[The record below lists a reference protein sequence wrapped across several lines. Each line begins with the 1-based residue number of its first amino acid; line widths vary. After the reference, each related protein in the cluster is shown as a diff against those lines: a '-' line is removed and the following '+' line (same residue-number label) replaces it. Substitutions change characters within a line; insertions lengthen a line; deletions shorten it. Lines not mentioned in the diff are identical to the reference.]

1 MPGNHALLAPSS
13 SERWINCP
21 PSAKENAVQQDTS
34 SSYAQQGTDAHAL
47 CEYKVK
53 KALGHRVRDPTED
66 LTYFD
71 EEMAE
76 CSDTYCE
83 FVMEQVET
91 AKQNCSDPLVLVEQR
106 LDFTRWV
113 AESFGTADCI
123 IVADGMLT
131 VIDFKYGL
139 GILVEA
145 EENPQMRMYALGALN
160 LFESLYD
167 IQTVRMIIFQPR
179 RDNISIAEISKEELL
194 EWAEKIL
201 VPAAALAANGEGEYK
216 AGKHCQFCKV
226 KATCRKRAEYN
237 LQMAQYDFAVPDTL
251 SDDEIS
257 MILNRADTFIGWV
270 NDVKTYALEQAISGK
285 EFPGYKIVEGR
296 SNRRYTNDDA
306 VAAVVTDAGYDPF
319 EKKLMG
325 VTAMTK
331 LLGKK
336 KFDTLLGSLIPIP
349 INGKRGI
356 PQQKIL
362 KSKGVFIMAKIMNP
376 TKVVT
381 GKNTRFSY
389 LIVNEPKSINGGTPK
404 YSVSLIIPKSDTVT
418 IEKCKAAIKAAYDE
432 GQSKLK
438 GNGKSVP
445 ALKMLKTP
453 LRDGDEERPDDPAY
467 ADSYFINAN
476 SATKPGVVDADCQPI
491 LDTSELY
498 SGIYGRASIN
508 FYTFNTNGNRGIACG
523 LNNLQKLRDGEPLGG
538 KSRAE
543 DDFADDDDDD
553 FLS

>member
-1 MPGNHALLAPSS
+1 MPDNHALLAPSS

-34 SSYAQQGTDAHAL
+34 SSYAQQGTDAHTL

-76 CSDTYCE
+76 CSDAYCE

-113 AESFGTADCI
+113 SESFGTADCI

-336 KFDTLLGSLIPIP
+336 KFDTLLSSLIEKPQ
-349 INGKRGI
+349 GKPTLVPDSDKR
-356 PQQKIL
+356 K
-362 KSKGVFIMAKIMNP
+362 AWNP
-376 TKVVT
+376 T
-381 GKNTRFSY
+381 
-389 LIVNEPKSINGGTPK
+389 
-404 YSVSLIIPKSDTVT
+404 
-418 IEKCKAAIKAAYDE
+418 
-432 GQSKLK
+432 
-438 GNGKSVP
+438 
-445 ALKMLKTP
+445 
-453 LRDGDEERPDDPAY
+453 
-467 ADSYFINAN
+467 
-476 SATKPGVVDADCQPI
+476 
-491 LDTSELY
+491 
-498 SGIYGRASIN
+498 
-508 FYTFNTNGNRGIACG
+508 
-523 LNNLQKLRDGEPLGG
+523 
-538 KSRAE
+538 AE
-543 DDFADDDDDD
+543 DFKETLNKSTVEKANR
-553 FLS
+553 